1 VWFSGGKLAADL
13 TLPRL
18 RSRWRP
24 DRDTPAE
31 LFNPQ
36 EQKDIW
42 EHAARTASEACA
54 HVRFHAATSPAEAA
68 DAAWATADT
77 LHVAAAALRSRVL
90 RQAADSYD
98 RAARTAYGRIPRPTK
113 AGNSLRQTARM
124 LSASAAIS
132 NASPLGQAKL
142 IARLAALA
150 ESVAELRQAQQHVA
164 QAAAA
169 RQAAEHLH
177 AALRGYAVPSGQPRQ
192 VTRQAT
198 AAERIR
204 RDFPVSPRLFPAR
217 PPMPRTDRSP
227 RPGPQP
233 SRRPRGPTR

>member
-1 VWFSGGKLAADL
+1 M
-13 TLPRL
+13 
-18 RSRWRP
+18 
-24 DRDTPAE
+24 
-31 LFNPQ
+31 
-36 EQKDIW
+36 
-42 EHAARTASEACA
+42 
-54 HVRFHAATSPAEAA
+54 
-68 DAAWATADT
+68 
-77 LHVAAAALRSRVL
+77 AAAALRSRVL

-132 NASPLGQAKL
+132 NASLLGQAKL

-150 ESVAELRQAQQHVA
+150 ESVAELRQAQQHAA

-169 RQAAEHLH
+169 RQAAEHLR
-177 AALRGYAVPSGQPRQ
+177 AALRGYAVPGQPRQ

-204 RDFPVSPRLFPAR
+204 RDFPVPPRLFPAR
-217 PPMPRTDRSP
+217 PSMPRTDPSP